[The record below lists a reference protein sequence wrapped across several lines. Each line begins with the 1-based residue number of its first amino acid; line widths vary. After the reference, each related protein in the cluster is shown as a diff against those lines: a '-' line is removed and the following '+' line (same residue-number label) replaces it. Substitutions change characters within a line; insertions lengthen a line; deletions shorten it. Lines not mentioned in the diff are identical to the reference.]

1 MIKDWQNENKK
12 NKNPPPMP
20 DFRQPRK
27 IKPALVLVNQQS
39 QRLVQI
45 KLAKIDGAEIGP
57 LMKIDY
63 RSQIKKKRAENEV
76 AKAEAA
82 KKAE

>member
-27 IKPALVLVNQQS
+27 IKPALVLVNQ
-39 QRLVQI
+39 
-45 KLAKIDGAEIGP
+45 
-57 LMKIDY
+57 
-63 RSQIKKKRAENEV
+63 
-76 AKAEAA
+76 
-82 KKAE
+82 

>member
-27 IKPALVLVNQQS
+27 IKPTLVLVQQQS
-39 QRLVQI
+39 ERPIQL
-45 KLAKIDGAEIGP
+45 KLA
-57 LMKIDY
+57 
-63 RSQIKKKRAENEV
+63 R
-76 AKAEAA
+76 EAN
-82 KKAE
+82 